1 MFSGLGI
8 ELLAHSQ
15 AGECRTGGRSPL
27 PGVAIAGEI
36 HRTWREKAMVDDYIL
51 FVVGLIIAVLCATL
65 AVGIT
70 TRFED

>member
-1 MFSGLGI
+1 
-8 ELLAHSQ
+8 
-15 AGECRTGGRSPL
+15 
-27 PGVAIAGEI
+27 
-36 HRTWREKAMVDDYIL
+36 MVDDYIL